1 MAPMAKATMV
11 EWLRVKKY
19 LRPGSSPAHSSRSE
33 SCANPAALSRR
44 FASSIP
50 DGSSSRKESVSSDQ
64 SARGVEGKKE
74 EGRRKKE
81 RQTGVV
87 PTAWKAVGD
96 ALRKSTRSETTGA
109 TAAIGGGGG
118 SRRGDGSAEA
128 GRSVWTA
135 RKTEARNDEAQ
146 ERNQL
151 ARPREGVFFSLFV

>member
-1 MAPMAKATMV
+1 VVACEEVLAAGLEPCPLLP
-11 EWLRVKKY
+11 LRE
-19 LRPGSSPAHSSRSE
+19 LREPRRPEPPLRLVYPRRKQQPKGERKLRSI
-33 SCANPAALSRR
+33 R
-44 FASSIP
+44 
-50 DGSSSRKESVSSDQ
+50 
-64 SARGVEGKKE
+64 EGGGRE